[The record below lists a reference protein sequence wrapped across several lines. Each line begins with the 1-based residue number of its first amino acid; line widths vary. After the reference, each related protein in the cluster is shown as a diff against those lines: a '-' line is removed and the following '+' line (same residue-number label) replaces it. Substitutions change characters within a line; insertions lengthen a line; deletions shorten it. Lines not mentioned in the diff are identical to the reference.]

1 MKNLLSKLMLTT
13 NSHADFIL
21 RLTLGIMILPHG
33 LQKTFGLFGGYGF
46 TGTMD
51 FFTKTMGLPMVLAFL
66 AIVAEFL
73 GGLGLI
79 FGLFTRVA
87 AFGVGTTMLVAAL
100 TSHIQNGFFMNWFGN
115 QKGEGIEFHILA
127 LGIAA
132 ALVIRGGGKFSLDRT
147 IAQRSSK

>member
-1 MKNLLSKLMLTT
+1 MKNLLSKLILTT

-115 QKGEGIEFHILA
+115 QKGEGIEFHFLA

-147 IAQRSSK
+147 IAQRSPK